1 MATEFT
7 TPSTPDPTA
16 YGDEPLDFHIRA
28 YLVFLQGLFAQMPSG
43 SWKWSPDEKLT
54 EIVITDQAPFPRD
67 RMEQRPAIITM
78 RGQAQYANL
87 SLDNMRSRDWRTGD
101 KERTD
106 LVACTMSLVVVAK
119 LDAEAQKIAWYLM
132 RHLRTFKEML
142 QRYGRFHK
150 IGDEISISPVSP
162 PTGAVISGEG
172 TQEFTMVTVLSPFFF
187 QWTERTTP
195 TDMHLAREIDAYLS
209 AALAPPD
216 TTGVRQQTVLRR
228 PTVRGMP
235 IGQTQVPTNPA
246 EPLAII
252 KVEE

>member
-1 MATEFT
+1 
-7 TPSTPDPTA
+7 
-16 YGDEPLDFHIRA
+16 
-28 YLVFLQGLFAQMPSG
+28 
-43 SWKWSPDEKLT
+43 
-54 EIVITDQAPFPRD
+54 EITITDQAPFPRD
-67 RMEQRPAIITM
+67 RLEQRPAIITM

-142 QRYGRFHK
+142 QRNGRFHK

-187 QWTERTTP
+187 QWTE
-195 TDMHLAREIDAYLS
+195 
-209 AALAPPD
+209 
-216 TTGVRQQTVLRR
+216 
-228 PTVRGMP
+228 
-235 IGQTQVPTNPA
+235 
-246 EPLAII
+246 
-252 KVEE
+252 